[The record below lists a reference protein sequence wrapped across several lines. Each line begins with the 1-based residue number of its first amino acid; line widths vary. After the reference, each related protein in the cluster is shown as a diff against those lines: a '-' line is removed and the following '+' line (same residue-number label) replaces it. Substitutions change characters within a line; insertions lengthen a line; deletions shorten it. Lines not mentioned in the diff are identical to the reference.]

1 GEEGFFVAM
10 KPTIAII
17 GASND
22 RNKFGNRAVRAYL
35 RQGYEVYPVHPT
47 AEVIE
52 GLRAYP
58 TVRDIPLSRLDRVS
72 LYVPPH
78 IGVGIIDDIAT
89 KTIGELW
96 LNPGSE
102 SAELVQKAGQ
112 RGLNVVIGC
121 SIIDVGE
128 DPHL

>member
-1 GEEGFFVAM
+1 M
-10 KPTIAII
+10 KPTIAIV

-35 RQGYEVYPVHPT
+35 RQGFEVFPVHPT

-52 GLRAYP
+52 GVRAYP
-58 TVRDIPLSRLDRVS
+58 TVTDIPLARLDRVS
-72 LYVPPH
+72 VYVPPH
-78 IGVGIIDDIAT
+78 IGIGIIDDIAT
-89 KTIGELW
+89 KAIGELW

-102 SAELVQKAGQ
+102 SAELVEKAGQ
-112 RGLNVVIGC
+112 RGLNVVVGC

-128 DPHL
+128 DPHR

>member
-1 GEEGFFVAM
+1 M
-10 KPTIAII
+10 KPTIAIV

-35 RQGYEVYPVHPT
+35 RQGFDVFPVHPT

-52 GLRAYP
+52 GVRAYA
-58 TVRDIPLSRLDRVS
+58 TVRDIPLARLDRVS

-78 IGVGIIDDIAT
+78 IGVGIIDEIAA
-89 KTIGELW
+89 KTVGELW

-102 SAELVQKAGQ
+102 SPELIEKAGQ
-112 RGLNVVIGC
+112 LGLNVAVGC
-121 SIIDVGE
+121 SIVDVGE
-128 DPHL
+128 DPHR